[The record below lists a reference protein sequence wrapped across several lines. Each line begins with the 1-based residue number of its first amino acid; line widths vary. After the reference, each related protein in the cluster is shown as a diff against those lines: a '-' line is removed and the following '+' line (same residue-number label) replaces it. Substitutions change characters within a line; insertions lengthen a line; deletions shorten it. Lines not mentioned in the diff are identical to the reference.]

1 MVLSNSIVTS
11 DSHKVNVKI
20 GDKMFKK
27 SLVAIAMLLCAAS
40 NAQEMANADITMQP
54 AAGDVYM
61 LQGPGGNIGVLAT
74 AKGLLLVDDKFAPL
88 AEKIESAMK
97 GIKDNEL
104 KYVINTHYH
113 GDHTGSNEFFSHKA
127 PIFAH
132 ENVRSRLSSK
142 ADHHA
147 DSLPV
152 VTYKDGITIYLDN
165 EEIQLTHLPSGH
177 TDGDTYVYFKN
188 ANVLHT
194 GDLFFEVGFPYVD
207 LKSGGSVKGYLAS
220 VNHMLNNTPDDV
232 VIIPGH
238 GKLTNKTGLR
248 AFADMLAFSIDKV
261 TNALAAGKSE
271 QQIIT
276 EGIGEKYQHLSWAFI
291 TEEKWLKTLVAD
303 LK

>member
-1 MVLSNSIVTS
+1 MY
-11 DSHKVNVKI
+11 
-20 GDKMFKK
+20 KK
-27 SLVAIAMLLCAAS
+27 SLVALTMLLS
-40 NAQEMANADITMQP
+40 IVVHAQEMADADISVQQ

-74 AKGLLLVDDKFAPL
+74 DKGLLLVDDKFAPL
-88 AEKIESAMK
+88 AEKIETAMK
-97 GIKDNEL
+97 GIEDKEL

-113 GDHTGSNEFFSHKA
+113 GDHTGSNQFFSHKA

-132 ENVRSRLSSK
+132 ENVRSRLSS
-142 ADHHA
+142 AEDHHA
-147 DSLPV
+147 ESLPV

-165 EEIQLTHLPSGH
+165 EEIQLTHLPKGH
-177 TDGDTYVYFKN
+177 TDGDTYVYFKK

-194 GDLFFEVGFPYVD
+194 GDLFFEVGFPYID

-220 VNHMLNNTPDDV
+220 VKYMLKNTPDNV

-238 GKLTNKTGLR
+238 GKLTDKKSLL
-248 AFADMLAFSIDKV
+248 AFAEMLAFSIDKV
-261 TNALAAGKSE
+261 SGALAAGKSE
-271 QQIIT
+271 QEILA

>member
-1 MVLSNSIVTS
+1 MFKRTFATITMLLSVAVTS
-11 DSHKVNVKI
+11 SVH
-20 GDKMFKK
+20 
-27 SLVAIAMLLCAAS
+27 
-40 NAQEMANADITMQP
+40 AQDMADANITVQA
-54 AAGDVYM
+54 AAGGVYM

-74 AKGLLLVDDKFAPL
+74 EKGLLLVDDKFAPL
-88 AEKIESAMK
+88 AEKIEIAMK
-97 GIKDNEL
+97 GIEDKAL

-113 GDHTGSNEFFSHKA
+113 GDHTGSNQFFSHKA

-132 ENVRSRLSSK
+132 ENVRNRLSSK

-165 EEIQLTHLPSGH
+165 EEVQLTHLPKGH
-177 TDGDTYVYFKN
+177 TDGDTYVYFKK

-207 LKSGGSVKGYLAS
+207 LKSGGSVKGYLAN
-220 VNHMLNNTPDDV
+220 VRYMLKNTPDDV

-238 GKLTNKTGLR
+238 GKLTDKKSLL
-248 AFADMLAFSIDKV
+248 AFADMMEFSINKV
-261 TNALAAGKSE
+261 AAALAAGKSE
-271 QQIIT
+271 QQILT

-291 TEEKWLKTLVAD
+291 TEEKWLKTLLAD

>member
-1 MVLSNSIVTS
+1 
-11 DSHKVNVKI
+11 
-20 GDKMFKK
+20 MFKK
-27 SLVAIAMLLCAAS
+27 SLVAVTLFFSVAAVS
-40 NAQEMANADITMQP
+40 SVNAQSMADSDITVQQ

-74 AKGLLLVDDKFAPL
+74 DKGLLLVDDKFAPL

-97 GIKDNEL
+97 GLEDKEL
-104 KYVINTHYH
+104 KYIINTHFH
-113 GDHTGSNEFFSHKA
+113 GDHTGSNQFFSHKA

-142 ADHHA
+142 ADHSA
-147 DSLPV
+147 ESLPV

-165 EEIQLTHLPSGH
+165 EEVQLTHLPKGH
-177 TDGDTYVYFKN
+177 TDGDTFVYFKK

-194 GDLFFEVGFPYVD
+194 GDLFFEVGFPFID

-220 VNHMLNNTPDDV
+220 AKHMLKNTPDDV

-238 GKLTNKTGLR
+238 GKLTNKKSLL
-248 AFADMLAFSIDKV
+248 AFAEMIAFSIDRV
-261 TNALAAGKSE
+261 TLALAAGKSE
-271 QQIIT
+271 QQILD
-276 EGIGEKYQHLSWAFI
+276 EGIGEKYKHLSWAFI